1 MDVETDSFPA
11 RLSNTRDVSM
21 MESPERNTHSPSP
34 VRQQVSAW
42 RLMRTFALVGICA
55 FGGVMPWVYRAVVDK
70 EKWFDKEEF
79 ADLWGQGIII
89 PGATST
95 NVAAMIGYRLAGW
108 RGAASAVTGLLGPAF
123 VIVIIMA
130 ELYQRF
136 GTIPAIQGAVRG
148 VTAVAAGLVI
158 ATGIKLAMGQPR
170 TFTLPLFG
178 LAALLGVTVLR
189 LPLLAVIGVLV
200 PLSFAVNWRFRP

>member
-1 MDVETDSFPA
+1 
-11 RLSNTRDVSM
+11 M
-21 MESPERNTHSPSP
+21 MESPEEHTHSRLPA
-34 VRQQVSAW
+34 RQPVSAW
-42 RLMRTFALVGICA
+42 RLLRTFALVGVCA

-70 EKWFDKEEF
+70 EKWFDEEEF

-108 RGAASAVTGLLGPAF
+108 RGAAAAVTGVLGPAF

-136 GTIPAIQGAVRG
+136 GNIPAIQGAVRG
-148 VTAVAAGLVI
+148 ITAVAAGLVI
-158 ATGIKLAMGQPR
+158 ATGIKLALGQPKS
-170 TFTLPLFG
+170 FTLPLFG

-189 LPLLAVIGVLV
+189 LPLLIVIGVLV
-200 PLSFAVNWRFRP
+200 PLSFVMAWRSRP

>member
-1 MDVETDSFPA
+1 MIESPGSDTDSF
-11 RLSNTRDVSM
+11 
-21 MESPERNTHSPSP
+21 SP

-79 ADLWGQGIII
+79 ADLWGQGVII

-108 RGAASAVTGLLGPAF
+108 RGAVGAVAGLLGPAF
-123 VIVIIMA
+123 VIVILMA

-136 GTIPAIQGAVRG
+136 GTLPAIHGAVRG
-148 VTAVAAGLVI
+148 VTSVAAGLVI
-158 ATGIKLAMGQPR
+158 ATGLKLAMGQPR

-178 LAALLGVTVLR
+178 LAALLGVTVLQ
-189 LPLLAVIGVLV
+189 LPLLAVIGSLV
-200 PLSFAVNWRFRP
+200 PLSFAWHWRNHK

>member
-1 MDVETDSFPA
+1 MI
-11 RLSNTRDVSM
+11 
-21 MESPERNTHSPSP
+21 ESPGSDTLSSSS

-42 RLMRTFALVGICA
+42 RLMRTFALVGVCA

-108 RGAASAVTGLLGPAF
+108 RGALGAVAGLLGPAF
-123 VIVIIMA
+123 VIVIFMA
-130 ELYQRF
+130 ELYQRY
-136 GTIPAIQGAVRG
+136 GKLPAIHGAVRG

-158 ATGIKLAMGQPR
+158 ATGLKLAMGQPR

-189 LPLLAVIGVLV
+189 LPLLAVLGALI
-200 PLSFAVNWRFRP
+200 PLSFAWNWRVHK

>member
-1 MDVETDSFPA
+1 
-11 RLSNTRDVSM
+11 
-21 MESPERNTHSPSP
+21 MESPEEHTHSRLPA
-34 VRQQVSAW
+34 RQQVSAW
-42 RLMRTFALVGICA
+42 HLLRTFALVGVCA

-70 EKWFDKEEF
+70 EKWFDEEEF

-108 RGAASAVTGLLGPAF
+108 RGAAAAVTGVLGPAF

-136 GTIPAIQGAVRG
+136 GNIPAIQGAVRG
-148 VTAVAAGLVI
+148 ITAVAAGLVI
-158 ATGIKLAMGQPR
+158 ATGIKLALGQPKS
-170 TFTLPLFG
+170 FTLPLFG

-200 PLSFAVNWRFRP
+200 PLSFVVAWRSRS

>member
-1 MDVETDSFPA
+1 
-11 RLSNTRDVSM
+11 M
-21 MESPERNTHSPSP
+21 MESPERNTRSPSP

-42 RLMRTFALVGICA
+42 RLMRTFALVGVCA
-55 FGGVMPWVYRAVVDK
+55 FGGVMPWVYRAVVEK
-70 EKWFDKEEF
+70 EKWFDEEEF

-108 RGAASAVTGLLGPAF
+108 RGAASAVIGLLGPAF

-158 ATGIKLAMGQPR
+158 ATGIKLALGQPR
-170 TFTLPLFG
+170 TLTLALFG
-178 LAALLGVTVLR
+178 LATLLGVTVLR
-189 LPLLAVIGVLV
+189 LPLLAVIGALV
-200 PLSFAVNWRFRP
+200 PLSFIVNWRFRP